1 MRLLPIVAGLSI
13 AAASLFVVV
22 GEQLSGVSADAV
34 INARLTTLNAPIAGS
49 LSFSV
54 RELGTRVDRDEMLGQ
69 LTDRLVDNIR
79 LNDLRMELD
88 FTVAEVS
95 RLETEIGAI
104 EESMQALRQRAR
116 LYAAQRIRQL
126 TVRIEERQALSRAL
140 AARLSVATST
150 LDRSTELRTRG
161 IETVAAFE
169 SARSA
174 VDQIEREIDAANAEI
189 ISAEIELEAARSGVY
204 LGEGYNDAPNSE
216 QQISFL
222 TVEHKR
228 VAAALGA
235 QISRREVLERRVEE
249 EQLRVSRLSGTT
261 VKSNVRGRLW
271 AILSADEEVLQRG
284 QPVAQLV
291 DCDSTLVTLSV
302 AEGVYNRLAVGDA
315 ATFRVNGESRLF
327 PGTVVRLAGSGASSI
342 YGNLAV
348 APSQR
353 HLERYDVAL
362 SVPGIVSDEELD
374 CAIGRTGRVF
384 FQNRPLDFVRRFW
397 N

>member
-1 MRLLPIVAGLSI
+1 
-13 AAASLFVVV
+13 
-22 GEQLSGVSADAV
+22 
-34 INARLTTLNAPIAGS
+34 
-49 LSFSV
+49 
-54 RELGTRVDRDEMLGQ
+54 
-69 LTDRLVDNIR
+69 
-79 LNDLRMELD
+79 
-88 FTVAEVS
+88 
-95 RLETEIGAI
+95 
-104 EESMQALRQRAR
+104 
-116 LYAAQRIRQL
+116 
-126 TVRIEERQALSRAL
+126 
-140 AARLSVATST
+140 
-150 LDRSTELRTRG
+150 
-161 IETVAAFE
+161 
-169 SARSA
+169 
-174 VDQIEREIDAANAEI
+174 
-189 ISAEIELEAARSGVY
+189 
-204 LGEGYNDAPNSE
+204 
-216 QQISFL
+216 
-222 TVEHKR
+222 
-228 VAAALGA
+228 
-235 QISRREVLERRVEE
+235 VLERRVEE

-302 AEGVYNRLAVGDA
+302 AEGVCNRLAVGDA

-327 PGTVVRLAGSGASSI
+327 PGTVVSLAGSGASSI
-342 YGNLAV
+342 YRNLAV